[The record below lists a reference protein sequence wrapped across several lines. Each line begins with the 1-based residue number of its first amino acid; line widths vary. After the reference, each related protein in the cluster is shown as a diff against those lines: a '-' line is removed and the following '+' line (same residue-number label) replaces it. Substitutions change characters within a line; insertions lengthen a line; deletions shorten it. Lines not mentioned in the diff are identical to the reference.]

1 MLGSWDSPSL
11 VSGVWVGGE
20 DRDIHF
26 NNMVDGQ
33 GANLSLPVWAIYM
46 NKVYKDP
53 ELGYSQDE
61 KFDVSEQY
69 LDPCA
74 TVESEFDGDEP
85 MEYYED

>member
-1 MLGSWDSPSL
+1 
-11 VSGVWVGGE
+11 
-20 DRDIHF
+20 
-26 NNMVDGQ
+26 MVDGQ

-61 KFDVSEQY
+61 QFEVPEEY
-69 LDPCA
+69 RNPCA
-74 TVESEFDGDEP
+74 TADPEFDGEEP